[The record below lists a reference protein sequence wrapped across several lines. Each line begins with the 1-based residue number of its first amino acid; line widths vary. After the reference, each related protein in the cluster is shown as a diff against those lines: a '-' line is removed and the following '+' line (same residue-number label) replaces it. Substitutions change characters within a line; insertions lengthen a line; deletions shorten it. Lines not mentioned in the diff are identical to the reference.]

1 MKNLLLIAFI
11 TSLLYGCGN
20 SNVTTES
27 LNPGDSLF
35 VDKNLRISVA
45 GRVHRTNSS
54 GYVDGHAQVDSSKL
68 EPTNFFTL
76 DREYFFN
83 RENTFI
89 GTFESVCEYDAD
101 YVVLNL
107 ASDIKKEIVK
117 DSEHYGKKFKADKK
131 KFYSGE
137 IGKGQLLENFPT
149 EIYIELSGLNNSS
162 ADSVF
167 NVFK

>member
-1 MKNLLLIAFI
+1 MKNLLLIAFL

-20 SNVTTES
+20 SNINTES

-35 VDKNLRISVA
+35 VDNNLRISVVA
-45 GRVHRTNSS
+45 RVHRTNDS

-68 EPTNFFTL
+68 EPTNLITF

-83 RENTFI
+83 RKKTFI

-101 YVVLNL
+101 YLVLNL
-107 ASDIKKEIVK
+107 AKDIKKEIAK
-117 DSEHYGKKFKADKK
+117 DSEHYGKKIKADKK

-137 IGKGQLLENFPT
+137 IGKGELLENFPT
-149 EIYIELSGLNNSS
+149 EIYIKISGLNTSS
-162 ADSVF
+162 VDSVF
-167 NVFK
+167 NVLK